1 LIGLDTNVLVR
12 YVTQDD
18 PEQSRH
24 ATALIESFDEGTPG
38 FVSVVVL
45 VELHWVLRRAYKV
58 SRGDIAMVIRKLL
71 DARELIVAE
80 ADAARR
86 ALTRLTDDI
95 DFSDALIGELGALAG
110 CSYTATFDR
119 RALGLPDMRSITETG
134 GEAPR

>member
-1 LIGLDTNVLVR
+1 
-12 YVTQDD
+12 
-18 PEQSRH
+18 
-24 ATALIESFDEGTPG
+24 
-38 FVSVVVL
+38 
-45 VELHWVLRRAYKV
+45 V
-58 SRGDIAMVIRKLL
+58 SRGDIAVVIRKLL

-95 DFSDALIGELGALAG
+95 DFPDALIGELGALAG

-119 RALGLPDMRSITETG
+119 RALGLPDMRSIPETE